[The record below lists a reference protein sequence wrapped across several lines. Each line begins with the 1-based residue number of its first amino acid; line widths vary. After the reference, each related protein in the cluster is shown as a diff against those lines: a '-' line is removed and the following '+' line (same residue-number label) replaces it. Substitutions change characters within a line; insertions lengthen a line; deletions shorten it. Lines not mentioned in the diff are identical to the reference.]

1 MKLQSGLLWR
11 ILLIVIVIFMM
22 PVVPVSGQGF
32 PVLGG
37 SSEVSVDDPGVVD
50 AANFAV
56 AAQER
61 KEKEQGNHVN
71 IRLEAILGATQQVV
85 AGTNY
90 TLRLKLKV
98 HRADKEA
105 VAVVWR
111 KLSGSHELTSWE
123 WR

>member
-1 MKLQSGLLWR
+1 MKLQSGLLWQ
-11 ILLIVIVIFMM
+11 IFFLVIFVM
-22 PVVPVSGQGF
+22 PVAPASGQGF

-37 SSEVSVDDPGVVD
+37 HSEVSVDDPGVVD

-56 AAQER
+56 GAQEL

-71 IRLEAILGATQQVV
+71 IRLVAILSATQQVV
-85 AGTNY
+85 AGMNY

-98 HRADKEA
+98 HQAEKEA

-111 KLSGSHELTSWE
+111 KLSGGHELTSWE